1 MSNFFHFL
9 KLIRSSNLFLIA
21 LTQILAQIFILKED
35 LGTNFLLLIIITLCI
50 ALSGYII
57 NDVFD
62 VESDQVNKKNIII
75 GNYISVRNAMFF
87 YYLFTSVSIFIA
99 IYLFYLNN
107 NFYLFVIF
115 ISSIFFLWW
124 YSKRYKHRFIIGNFI
139 VAFLTAICIFNVY
152 LVSINP
158 SGNSLNLILVFSAF
172 SFFSNFAREIIK
184 DLEDLKGDK
193 LMNSKNIAS
202 TLNIVQTKQIVFIF
216 LVILSMMTVSLFV
229 FFLVATFWNCS
240 YLLISFMIWFGF
252 IFALLYLSI
261 LGIIKSEKKEDY
273 NYLSNMLKLVML
285 LGVLSIPLIYYVI
298 N

>member
-21 LTQILAQIFILKED
+21 LTQILVQVFILKENI
-35 LGTNFLLLIIITLCI
+35 GTNFLLLIIITLCI
-50 ALSGYII
+50 ASSGYII

-62 VESDQVNKKNIII
+62 VKSDQINKKNMII
-75 GNYISVRNAMFF
+75 GNYISVRNAMVF
-87 YYLFTSVSIFIA
+87 YYLFSSVSIILA
-99 IYLFYLNN
+99 IYLYYLNN
-107 NFYLFVIF
+107 KFYLFVIV
-115 ISSIFFLWW
+115 ISSIFLLWW

-139 VAFLTAICIFNVY
+139 VAFLTTICIFNVY
-152 LVSINP
+152 LVSFNP
-158 SGNSLNLILVFSAF
+158 SVTSLNLILVFSAF
-172 SFFSNFAREIIK
+172 SFLSNFPREIVK

-216 LVILSMMTVSLFV
+216 LVVLSIMTVSLFV
-229 FFLVATFWNCS
+229 FFLFSTFWNCS
-240 YLLISFMIWFGF
+240 YLLITFMIWFVL
-252 IFALLYLSI
+252 ILSLLYFSI
-261 LGIIKSEKKEDY
+261 LGIIRSEKKEDY

-285 LGVLSIPLIYYVI
+285 LGVLSIPIIYYI